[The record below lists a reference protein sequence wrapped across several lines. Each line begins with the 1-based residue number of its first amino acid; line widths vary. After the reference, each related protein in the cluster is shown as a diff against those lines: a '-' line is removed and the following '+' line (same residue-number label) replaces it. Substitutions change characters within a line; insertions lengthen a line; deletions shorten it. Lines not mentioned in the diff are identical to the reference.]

1 MRDTRT
7 PEQLI
12 SEAAR
17 LLERARELNTQVTDE
32 QLETMTA
39 DQINQARRD
48 GRLTSILKNGN

>member
-7 PEQLI
+7 SEQLI

-17 LLERARELNTQVTDE
+17 LLERARELNTQVTDA

>member
-17 LLERARELNTQVTDE
+17 LLERARELNTQVTNE
-32 QLETMTA
+32 QLETMTP
-39 DQINQARRD
+39 DQVNQARHD
-48 GRLTSILKNGN
+48 GRLTNIMKGL